1 MKKVDTK
8 TLKKRLSSKAG
19 RVVTTITKFGVLLP
33 FICGTAVKKRRFV
46 HKSVSSLVVSTNQ
59 IFFVCPAVVII
70 FLYINSPSED
80 VVQIAIHKNRRFT
93 KTPKMNLEEATVFEV
108 VLDDDVSDGIK
119 HKLDVVGI
127 CGTSEMCVDLL
138 LILAFVQVLKLH
150 LDVGSCF
157 LVCV

>member
-1 MKKVDTK
+1 MYQVYIKLTSSYGKID
-8 TLKKRLSSKAG
+8 KRIIQTWSSKIGKEAY
-19 RVVTTITKFGVLLP
+19 L
-33 FICGTAVKKRRFV
+33 
-46 HKSVSSLVVSTNQ
+46 
-59 IFFVCPAVVII
+59 
-70 FLYINSPSED
+70 
-80 VVQIAIHKNRRFT
+80 
-93 KTPKMNLEEATVFEV
+93 PKMNLEEATVFEV